1 VYLEP
6 VLKVLKENKKKFLE
20 NPLGITDQLI
30 NISALQPSYKK
41 SITICLV
48 KHWIKSCFGK
58 NSTSILK
65 NESSDFFA
73 VYLTV

>member
-6 VLKVLKENKKKFLE
+6 VLKAFKRKQKKVLRK

-41 SITICLV
+41 
-48 KHWIKSCFGK
+48 KHCQ
-58 NSTSILK
+58 TL
-65 NESSDFFA
+65 D
-73 VYLTV
+73 

>member
-6 VLKVLKENKKKFLE
+6 VLKALKENKRKFLE

-41 SITICLV
+41 HYSFVLSNI
-48 KHWIKSCFGK
+48 G
-58 NSTSILK
+58 LK
-65 NESSDFFA
+65 KLFW
-73 VYLTV
+73 

>member
-6 VLKVLKENKKKFLE
+6 VLKAFKENKVLRK

-41 SITICLV
+41 ALLICLV
-48 KHWIKSCFGK
+48 KHWIKKLFW
-58 NSTSILK
+58 
-65 NESSDFFA
+65 
-73 VYLTV
+73 

>member
-6 VLKVLKENKKKFLE
+6 VLKLLKKTKKVLRK

-41 SITICLV
+41 HYSFVLSNI
-48 KHWIKSCFGK
+48 
-58 NSTSILK
+58 
-65 NESSDFFA
+65 D
-73 VYLTV
+73 

>member
-41 SITICLV
+41 ALPFVLSNI
-48 KHWIKSCFGK
+48 
-58 NSTSILK
+58 
-65 NESSDFFA
+65 D
-73 VYLTV
+73 